1 MDFSMFAENLKQK
14 YTGHMLLA
22 IDIVTY
28 TNYVY
33 WEILPLALFTVLR
46 YETHMMRIKQ

>member
-1 MDFSMFAENLKQK
+1 MFAENLTQK

-22 IDIVTY
+22 INIVTY

-33 WEILPLALFTVLR
+33 GEILPLALFTVLQ